1 MTARAIADAK
11 RVAQR
16 IEILPTV
23 IYVGYAD
30 YVGTTDTAPADSSA
44 SWTIKKITLV
54 SGNPTAVEW
63 TVEGAG
69 VWDNRASESYE

>member
-1 MTARAIADAK
+1 VTARAIADAK

-30 YVGTTDTAPADSSA
+30 YVGTPDAAPADSDPA
-44 SWTIKKITLV
+44 WTIKKITLTGG
-54 SGNPTAVEW
+54 SPTAIEW

-69 VWDNRASESYE
+69 VWTNRASETYE